1 MSSLLKYLIAGCLF
15 LVLVGISS
23 VWAAAQGFVE
33 GHLKII
39 SLKEVELAEEN
50 PSPKGT
56 GENYTLFPLIVR
68 TADGQKE
75 VRQIVADAN
84 GNYRLELPA
93 GNYILDVAR
102 RGPTRLRSTPQTF
115 TVVSGQTVRVD
126 MDIDTG
132 VR

>member
-1 MSSLLKYLIAGCLF
+1 VSSLLKYLIAGSLF

-56 GENYTLFPLIVR
+56 GENYTLYLLIVR
-68 TADGQKE
+68 TADGQE
-75 VRQIVADAN
+75 VTQIVADAN

-102 RGPTRLRSTPQTF
+102 RTPTRLRATPQAF
-115 TVVSGQTVRVD
+115 TVVSGKTVRVD

>member
-1 MSSLLKYLIAGCLF
+1 MLKYLIAGCLF

-50 PSPKGT
+50 PSPEGT
-56 GENYTLFPLIVR
+56 GENYTLYLLIVR

-75 VRQIVADAN
+75 VTQIVADPN

-102 RGPTRLRSTPQTF
+102 RTPTRLRATPQAF
-115 TVVSGQTVRVD
+115 TVVSGKTVRVD

>member
-1 MSSLLKYLIAGCLF
+1 MSSLLKYLIAGSLF

-23 VWAAAQGFVE
+23 VWAAAHGFVE

-50 PSPKGT
+50 PSPEGT
-56 GENYTLFPLIVR
+56 GENYTLYLLIVR

-75 VRQIVADAN
+75 VTQIVADPN

-102 RGPTRLRSTPQTF
+102 RTPTRLRATPQAF
-115 TVVSGQTVRVD
+115 TVVSGKTVRVD

>member
-1 MSSLLKYLIAGCLF
+1 MIAGSLF

-56 GENYTLFPLIVR
+56 GENYTLYLLIVR

-75 VRQIVADAN
+75 VTQIVADAN

-102 RGPTRLRSTPQTF
+102 RTPTRLRATPQAF
-115 TVVSGQTVRVD
+115 TVVSGKTVRVD